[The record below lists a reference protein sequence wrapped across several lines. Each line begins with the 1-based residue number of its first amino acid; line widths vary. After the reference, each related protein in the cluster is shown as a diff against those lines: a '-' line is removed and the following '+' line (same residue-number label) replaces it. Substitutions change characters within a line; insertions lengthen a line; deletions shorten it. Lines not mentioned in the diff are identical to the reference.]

1 MTPNNSNRAQA
12 SHDRPGSSRPSESL
26 IQTTPSH
33 DSRVGGRARGG
44 NPGSLRD
51 SGQTTVEFAL
61 VAIVLFVMVFA
72 IFDFG
77 TFFAGKVTATNAA
90 RTAARY
96 AATHPTAWT
105 NAASPPSNT
114 IQGRLVSAAVPAQV
128 RNDDAHITI
137 SYIVPG
143 VGGGANCGH
152 YSAASNSFVAAAGYT
167 QATCVVPGSL
177 VQVQVHYIYTL
188 ATPALSAV
196 GINAGSIT
204 VDAVAAEL
212 EER

>member
-1 MTPNNSNRAQA
+1 
-12 SHDRPGSSRPSESL
+12 
-26 IQTTPSH
+26 
-33 DSRVGGRARGG
+33 
-44 NPGSLRD
+44 
-51 SGQTTVEFAL
+51 VEFAL

-128 RNDDAHITI
+128 RNDDAHITV

-143 VGGGANCGH
+143 VGAGTNCGH

-188 ATPALSAV
+188 ATPALTAV
-196 GINAGSIT
+196 GVNAGSIT